1 MTDVVDLSRLVARV
15 EDGSTIAFGGK
26 TLHRAPMAFVRELVR
41 ADVSDL
47 VPIGLANSMD
57 IDLLAGTGQLEAACY
72 GYVGFEAFGLAPNT
86 RRAIEDGT
94 LEARE
99 GTCYTVATA
108 LRAAMQGVPFLPI
121 AGLDGSDLLEIGDDY
136 LAEATDPFTGESTY
150 AVRRVEPDIAVI
162 HATEVD
168 TDGNARFDGADLTE
182 NLVAKAADRVFVTAE
197 RVVDADAFTD
207 DPGSTDVPG
216 VLVDA
221 VAEVPDGAHPC
232 SCPGSY
238 DYDRE
243 HLEQYLEAASSGD
256 LEAYL
261 SKYVGPDEDHY
272 RDRAVA
278 DRREVLEWSARQSAV
293 SSDGGVDDGGSIEA
307 ESRTTDSSG
316 AVTSETASSN
326 AASSDHRHDP
336 EPAIDCTIAEV
347 MTVAIARR
355 LEEISVAFQGFA
367 SPLPTVALR
376 AARERAGTTHL
387 SASGAMNGSPAETPL
402 STEDARLLEGAPAH
416 FSSPEAFDLAARGGV
431 DVMFVGGAQVD
442 RRGRLNNTV
451 AGSWA
456 DPTVKFG
463 GGGGAGSL
471 LPLVEEAWAWR
482 TEHRARSLPAEV
494 DFTTAEGNLTYLVT
508 PLCEFERRDGELQV
522 VSIHPGVSRE
532 EIRERTGWDVRFA
545 SSEVDETPLPTDE
558 ELEALERV
566 DPTRVRRSGFET
578 LSALE

>member
-1 MTDVVDLSRLVARV
+1 MTDVVDLSRLAARV

-41 ADVSDL
+41 TDVSDL

-57 IDLLAGTGQLEAACY
+57 IDLLAGTGQLEAAYY

-108 LRAAMQGVPFLPI
+108 LRAATQGVPFLPI
-121 AGLDGSDLLEIGDDY
+121 AGLDGSDLLEIGDAY
-136 LAEATDPFTGESTY
+136 LAETADPFTDESTY

-162 HATEVD
+162 HATEAD
-168 TDGNARFDGADLTE
+168 ADGNARFDGADLTE

-197 RVVDADAFTD
+197 RVVDSDAFAD

-243 HLEQYLEAASSGD
+243 HLQQYLEAAGSDD

-261 SKYVGPDEDHY
+261 TEYVGPDEDHY
-272 RDRAVA
+272 RERAVA
-278 DRREVLEWSARQSAV
+278 DRRDALEWSAHRSAV
-293 SSDGGVDDGGSIEA
+293 SSDGGVADGGS
-307 ESRTTDSSG
+307 SRAT
-316 AVTSETASSN
+316 TSETTSSN
-326 AASSDHRHDP
+326 ADSSDHRHDP
-336 EPAIDCTIAEV
+336 EPAADLTVAEV

-355 LEEISVAFQGFA
+355 LEDISVAFQGFA

-402 STEDARLLEGAPAH
+402 STEDARLIEGAPAH

-431 DVMFVGGAQVD
+431 NVMFVGGAQVD

-451 AGSWA
+451 AGPWA
-456 DPTVKFG
+456 DPSVKFG

-482 TEHRARSLPAEV
+482 TEHRARSLPSAV
-494 DFTTAEGNLTYLVT
+494 DFTTAEGNLSYLVT

-532 EIRERTGWDVRFA
+532 EIRDRTGWDVRFA
-545 SSEVDETPLPTDE
+545 SSEVDETALPTDE
-558 ELEALERV
+558 ELAVLERV

>member
-1 MTDVVDLSRLVARV
+1 MTDVVDLEHLAARV

-108 LRAAMQGVPFLPI
+108 LRAATQGVPFLPI
-121 AGLDGSDLLEIGDDY
+121 AGLDGSDLLEIGDAY
-136 LAEATDPFTGESTY
+136 LAETSDPFTGESTY

-162 HATEVD
+162 HATEAD
-168 TDGNARFDGADLTE
+168 ADGNARFDGADLTE

-197 RVVDADAFTD
+197 RVVDADTFTD

-232 SCPGSY
+232 SCPGRY
-238 DYDRE
+238 DYDRA

-256 LEAYL
+256 LEAYITE
-261 SKYVGPDEDHY
+261 YVGPDEDHY
-272 RDRAVA
+272 RERAVA
-278 DRREVLEWSARQSAV
+278 DRRDALEWGAHQPAV
-293 SSDGGVDDGGSIEA
+293 SSDGGVAEGGSSTA
-307 ESRTTDSSG
+307 SSKTTDSSDHPQDP
-316 AVTSETASSN
+316 APN
-326 AASSDHRHDP
+326 AA
-336 EPAIDCTIAEV
+336 CTIAEV

-456 DPTVKFG
+456 EPSVKFG

-482 TEHRARSLPAEV
+482 TEHRARSLPSAV